1 MISEK
6 RILHDFVSEC
16 FRFQFEGSPEAES
29 ILGTVG
35 LIPVEKASLTGVR
48 QAVAD
53 CVEMLIDLEGDRL
66 GALNEQLSSHGVP
79 TLSQMRNAWFMDLLR
94 ILGRGRI
101 RSDDEWRLVNGYL
114 SDTENRGLEMARA
127 AEVLV
132 AQRFP
137 GAVERCAGSDACLPT
152 TGRTLETTVPQLPNC
167 IAFAP

>member
-132 AQRFP
+132 AQYES
-137 GAVERCAGSDACLPT
+137 GIERPRA
-152 TGRTLETTVPQLPNC
+152 
-167 IAFAP
+167 

>member
-1 MISEK
+1 
-6 RILHDFVSEC
+6 
-16 FRFQFEGSPEAES
+16 
-29 ILGTVG
+29 
-35 LIPVEKASLTGVR
+35 
-48 QAVAD
+48 
-53 CVEMLIDLEGDRL
+53 MLIDLEGDRL

-132 AQRFP
+132 AQYES
-137 GAVERCAGSDACLPT
+137 GIERPRA
-152 TGRTLETTVPQLPNC
+152 
-167 IAFAP
+167 

>member
-79 TLSQMRNAWFMDLLR
+79 RSVPRFVLLQLSCAGCSGSDEERKCTLSDAK
-94 ILGRGRI
+94 
-101 RSDDEWRLVNGYL
+101 RLVYGSAKNL
-114 SDTENRGLEMARA
+114 
-127 AEVLV
+127 
-132 AQRFP
+132 
-137 GAVERCAGSDACLPT
+137 GAWEDP
-152 TGRTLETTVPQLPNC
+152 
-167 IAFAP
+167 F